1 MAFSIWPFSS
11 PPPPKNHIFP
21 SLPAWATVEIDVTPE
36 ELVVFFRPEPASRI
50 SLVFSAIEPVFP
62 YLPVIFLAFF
72 AFNVHKIF
80 KRKLIK
86 ASLVS
91 NILHL
96 LSHPG
101 LVSGKLV
108 VKEEYLA

>member
-1 MAFSIWPFSS
+1 MAFSIWPFSR
-11 PPPPKNHIFP
+11 PPPPKNLIFP
-21 SLPAWATVEIDVTPE
+21 SLPTWATVGIDITPE

-50 SLVFSAIEPVFP
+50 SLVFSAIEPVLP

-96 LSHPG
+96 ISHPG
-101 LVSGKLV
+101 L
-108 VKEEYLA
+108 EEYLA